1 MTIYEREESHWLK
14 WLLGAIIF
22 VLILTVTFDN
32 VYGIGVPSGN
42 NEGATSVQQTPAG
55 TDGSESTPPPEVP
68 EPATLLLLIS
78 GLGALHLIRRRK
90 R

>member
-32 VYGIGVPSGN
+32 VYGVGVPSGSN
-42 NEGATSVQQTPAG
+42 DGTNSVQQAPAG

-68 EPATLLLLIS
+68 EPATLLLLVS
-78 GLGALHLIRRRK
+78 GLGALHLIQRRK
-90 R
+90 K